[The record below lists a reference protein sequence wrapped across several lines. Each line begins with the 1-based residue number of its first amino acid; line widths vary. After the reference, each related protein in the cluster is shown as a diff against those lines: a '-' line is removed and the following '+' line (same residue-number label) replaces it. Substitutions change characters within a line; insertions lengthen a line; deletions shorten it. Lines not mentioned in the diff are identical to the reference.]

1 MKWQTCVFILGLVQR
16 GLYPRWV
23 LASLLFALTLPVFT
37 TVCYAQIPT
46 ASPGQ
51 PTLPLPDL
59 NVSVGRTDDPQEF
72 TTTLQVLFLLT
83 ILSLAPSFLIMMT
96 SFTRIIIVLSF
107 LRQGLATPQMPSN
120 QILAGLALFLTFFV
134 MAPVGKEVNDN
145 ALQPYLAEEIPQQ
158 EAFQNAIQPIRK
170 FLFQQTRERD
180 LQLMHSLAKLEVQT
194 KADTPTHVLIPAFII
209 SELTTAFTIGFLL
222 FIPFL
227 IIDMVVAS
235 ILMAMGMVMLP
246 PVTISLP
253 FKVLL
258 FILIDGWNLLIH
270 SLVVGFQRGG

>member
-1 MKWQTCVFILGLVQR
+1 MKKHVYIFILLCGGIL
-16 GLYPRWV
+16 
-23 LASLLFALTLPVFT
+23 SLFVPL
-37 TVCYAQIPT
+37 CDAQVIP
-46 ASPGQ
+46 AIPDQ
-51 PTLPLPDL
+51 LTLPLPNL
-59 NVSVGRTDDPQEF
+59 NISIGQTDDPKEF
-72 TTTLQVLFLLT
+72 TTTLQLLFLLT

-134 MAPVGKEVNDN
+134 MAPVWQEVNDQ
-145 ALQPYLAEEIPQQ
+145 AIQPYLANELPQQ
-158 EAFQNAIQPIRK
+158 EAFQNALKPIRE
-170 FLFQQTRERD
+170 FLFQQTRTRD
-180 LQLMHSLAKLEVQT
+180 LQLMQNLAKLEKVET

-209 SELTTAFTIGFLL
+209 SELTTAFTIGFVL

-227 IIDMVVAS
+227 VIDMVVAS
-235 ILMAMGMVMLP
+235 ILMAMGMMMLP
-246 PVTISLP
+246 PITISLP

-258 FILIDGWNLLIH
+258 FVLIDGWGLLVH